1 MLKYRKDELD
11 PTKKMFLK
19 KSNVLKNKRQIFL
32 KCLVRSIQLEYIK

>member
-19 KSNVLKNKRQIFL
+19 KSNVLKNKKQIFL
-32 KCLVRSIQLEYIK
+32 KCFGKINSTRIY